1 MKWMLFRI
9 TFTFILTLFLT
20 NISLAQ
26 SGPTQEFLDSIERQ
40 VVLEEY
46 VHTAEYKPTHIR
58 KALHSIEILKAETLQ
73 KRGVNNL
80 EEALLLLPSVRF
92 DYDPILGTQLRLRG
106 ISSANVAILIDG
118 VPMIGRLDGAI
129 DISQV
134 PLNNVKQ
141 IEVIEGPL
149 STIYGN
155 NAAGGVINI
164 ITCNSQKQ
172 LWNLSGSTQ
181 WESIGV
187 QNHMLNTGI
196 QTKKWYVDL
205 RGRFFKYDKY
215 PIDSLRLI
223 EKYSLPDGA
232 VNTRAKYPWNPKNQL
247 SGGGTLKYKINLEN
261 SLILKYDISHEDI
274 VDYGAVKRP
283 QFKPYALDDQF
294 LTAREDVSLTYDGH
308 LFRKVYVEFTSAF
321 NQFKRQVD
329 NKRYEFQQ
337 NSYDEALTLSD
348 TSRFNSFY
356 NRLNLS
362 MRVNPHLEV
371 IGGINYT
378 HDAGRG
384 GRIKVE
390 DPTSDVATLSEWA
403 YYTDIRY
410 SFFKGLNLSYS
421 GRLVSQNVYGLNYT
435 SGIKAK
441 YDIGKYITLRASYA
455 QGYRSPD
462 LKELYIEFIDVNHY
476 IIGNINLKPEKSN
489 DIQLT
494 AQYEPCGWF
503 NVKLNGYRTEIKD
516 KISLFQYET
525 LKYNYSNVDNY
536 DVSGGQLDLSGT
548 WKQLNWTLAGSIGFW
563 NTVVESGS
571 VPHDGRVIDC
581 SATVNYM
588 IPVLKVGS
596 SFNYRY
602 AGSQPLYS
610 VEFGE
615 VSVSS
620 VSSAAFMD
628 MSFNKYLW
636 KEKIQLVVGCKNIL
650 DTTYTT
656 ITGGDNKG
664 GHRVAGYQ
672 FINQGRSYFARL
684 GLNF

>member
-1 MKWMLFRI
+1 MKFLLQLLI
-9 TFTFILTLFLT
+9 SFIFP
-20 NISLAQ
+20 IYCLAQ
-26 SGPTQEFLDSIERQ
+26 SGPTKEFLDSIEKHYT
-40 VVLEEY
+40 LDEY

-58 KALHSIEILKAETLQ
+58 KALHSIEILKAETLH
-73 KRGVNNL
+73 KRGVTHL
-80 EEALLLLPSVRF
+80 EEALLLLPTVRY

-118 VPMIGRLDGAI
+118 VPVIGRLDGAI
-129 DISQV
+129 DISQI

-164 ITCNSQKQ
+164 ITSNSQKKQ
-172 LWNLSGSTQ
+172 FNLSGSSQ
-181 WESIGV
+181 LESIGA
-187 QNHMLNTGI
+187 QNHLLNVGF
-196 QTKKWYVDL
+196 QTKKWYADL
-205 RGRFFKYDKY
+205 RGRLFKYDKY
-215 PIDSLRLI
+215 PVDSLRLT
-223 EKYSLPDGA
+223 EKYSLPDGT
-232 VNTRAKYPWNPKNQL
+232 VNTRSKYPWNPKTQM
-247 SGGGTLKYKINLEN
+247 SGGGTLKYHLDSEN
-261 SLILKYDISHEDI
+261 SLMVKYDVSREDL
-274 VDYGAVKRP
+274 VDYGPVKRP
-283 QFKPYALDDQF
+283 QFKPYAFDDRF
-294 LTAREDVSLTYDGH
+294 GTIRKDLAFTYDGH
-308 LFRKVYVEFTSAF
+308 LFDKVYIEMTSAYNTF
-321 NQFKRQVD
+321 GRQVD
-329 NKRYEFQQ
+329 NKKFEFENGQ
-337 NSYDEALTLSD
+337 YDETQTVSD
-348 TSRFNSFY
+348 TTLFRSFF

-362 MRVNPHLEV
+362 MRVSPHLEI

-378 HDAGRG
+378 HDAGKG

-390 DPTSDVATLSEWA
+390 NPDSDEATLSEWA
-403 YYTDIRY
+403 YYADVRY
-410 SFFKGLNLSYS
+410 AFFKGFNISYS
-421 GRLVSQNVYGLNYT
+421 GRFVDQSVYGNNYT

-441 YDIGKYITLRASYA
+441 VDLGKDVTLRASFA

-462 LKELYIEFIDVNHY
+462 LKELYIEFIDVNHN
-476 IIGNINLKPEKSN
+476 ITGNPNLRPEKSN

-494 AQYEPCGWF
+494 AQYEPCQWI
-503 NVKLNGYRTEIKD
+503 NVKLNAYRTEIKD

-525 LKYNYSNVDNY
+525 LKYNYSNVDKY
-536 DVSGGQLDLSGT
+536 DVSGAQLDLSGT
-548 WKQLNWTLAGSIGFW
+548 WKALNWTLAGSIGFW
-563 NTVVESGS
+563 NTVVDSGNI
-571 VPHDGRVIDC
+571 PHDGRVVDC

-588 IPVLKVGS
+588 IPKIKIGT

-628 MSFNKYLW
+628 VSVNRYFW
-636 KEKIQLVVGCKNIL
+636 KDRIQLVVGCKNIL

-656 ITGGDNKG
+656 ITGGDSNG

-672 FINQGRSYFARL
+672 FINQGRNFFARV
-684 GLNF
+684 GVNF